1 MFFVNTRDAKNVAK
15 LPNNHTELD
24 PPQARS
30 VLMDLYCITWGYDQN
45 ISRCFFSNISSFS
58 LSSDR

>member
-30 VLMDLYCITWGYDQN
+30 VLMDLYCIT
-45 ISRCFFSNISSFS
+45 
-58 LSSDR
+58 